1 MSQGIGER
9 LRVKGLVRCIGNI
22 AIKLGKAA
30 GERLTVVPGDIG
42 DVFQHRFSSVNV
54 GGTIVGTGSAGGVV
68 ATLRN

>member
-30 GERLTVVPGDIG
+30 GERLTVVPGDIR
-42 DVFQHRFSSVNV
+42 DVFQYRFFF
-54 GGTIVGTGSAGGVV
+54 
-68 ATLRN
+68 R